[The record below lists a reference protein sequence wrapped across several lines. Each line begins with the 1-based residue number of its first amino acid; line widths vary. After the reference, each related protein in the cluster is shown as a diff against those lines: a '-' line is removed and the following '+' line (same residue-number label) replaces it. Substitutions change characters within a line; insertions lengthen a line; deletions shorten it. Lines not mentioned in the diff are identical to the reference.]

1 MAVNKAVFTNDKEG
15 FRWMDLRY
23 HFWFPGPICGV
34 QGIQKLPY
42 VLERNVEVIRDL
54 EEARG
59 WGAEATA
66 EKSAWE
72 KGWS

>member
-59 WGAEATA
+59 AEATA